1 VSSETPGLF
10 EGGALSP
17 GPQALLQAIFS
28 VPFFKKKRNKR
39 GARFAGACTYM
50 LTKERYPIT
59 MKNRQE
65 RVSSDG
71 SSAFRCRAARRGGG
85 GARMEYI
92 IIFAMLML
100 FIIVAIKK

>member
-1 VSSETPGLF
+1 
-10 EGGALSP
+10 
-17 GPQALLQAIFS
+17 
-28 VPFFKKKRNKR
+28 
-39 GARFAGACTYM
+39 
-50 LTKERYPIT
+50 
-59 MKNRQE
+59 MKNSQE

-71 SSAFRCRAARRGGG
+71 SSAFRCRAARQGGG